1 MHISRI
7 IEMRIITVR
16 LFTMCLLVS
25 IASCGRAPI
34 EGAHQA
40 MRLASPPKNLTDDL
54 PLDQL
59 AKGIEE
65 NIERLNRLKIESLTF
80 GPKAVSKDS
89 YIKALDY
96 LVGQIESG
104 ASREDF
110 METVV
115 NNFDFYEVYGK
126 DKWGEVLITS
136 YFHPVIPGSKT
147 KTSRYSQALY
157 SVPPDLVNIR
167 LDEFVK
173 GVEILSPIKDQV
185 LNQTSQLGI
194 LRGRL
199 IPSERGGASTVM
211 PYYTREEIESRQVLE
226 GQNLELAWVD
236 PIDAFFLHVQGSGTV
251 RFEDGEEVR
260 IGYSAKNGHPF
271 IPISKYLLDLIPGEK
286 MSMQAI
292 DVYLRQLPEDKMRR
306 ILNKNPSYVFFR
318 RLEGKPITSLGTE
331 VVDGRTIATD
341 QSLFPKGAL
350 AFMEFSKPVFED
362 EASTAPSRWEPTSR
376 FVLDQDT
383 GGAINGPYRVD
394 LYWGS
399 GKEAGRHAGVMKN
412 QGRLYYLVPKGEFLK
427 ELLKN

>member
-1 MHISRI
+1 
-7 IEMRIITVR
+7 
-16 LFTMCLLVS
+16 
-25 IASCGRAPI
+25 
-34 EGAHQA
+34 

>member
-1 MHISRI
+1 
-7 IEMRIITVR
+7 
-16 LFTMCLLVS
+16 
-25 IASCGRAPI
+25 
-34 EGAHQA
+34 

-318 RLEGKPITSLGTE
+318 RLEGKLITSLGTE